1 MTVEYLHAT
10 SISTLML
17 VMGLN
22 SLALELVLHNTMC
35 ISSML
40 NFHKKQDILLLI
52 WNLSQDVIS

>member
-17 VMGLN
+17 VIGLN
-22 SLALELVLHNTMC
+22 SLALEPVLHDTMC

-40 NFHKKQDILLLI
+40 NSHKKQDILLLI